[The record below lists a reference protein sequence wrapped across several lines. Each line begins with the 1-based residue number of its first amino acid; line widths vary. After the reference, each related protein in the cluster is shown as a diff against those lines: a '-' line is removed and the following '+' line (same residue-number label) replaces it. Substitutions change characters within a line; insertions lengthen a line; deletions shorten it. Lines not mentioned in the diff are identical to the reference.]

1 MTRKNIVEKLVK
13 EGLSEKTLSTF
24 SDKQI
29 TELASRMLNEQV
41 MKKGSVVMSKTSL
54 PTDIKKVTDTGVN
67 VELRETL
74 KGNQKKLD
82 KNHNGKI
89 DAQDFKI
96 LKGQKKQSVEET
108 EKPSAGLSAKKKSE
122 VVKAAKSGKDIGKKG
137 KGFKEVEKKAKE
149 SGADNPKAVAAAAM
163 WKNIKRE
170 SMMEEN
176 KDENFE
182 IVVVSKELEKDGGRK
197 HTDRFHINSTNLSS
211 AKKIARKKWDDEYEL
226 HDLSVV
232 EILSDDEYREK
243 YLKKNKVDESKL
255 NVERWVTDLAENNYH
270 PFTSKGEIIKLIQ
283 EKTKK

>member
-1 MTRKNIVEKLVK
+1 MTRKDIVEKLQK
-13 EGLSEKTLSTF
+13 EGLSEKTLSTLN
-24 SDKQI
+24 DKQI
-29 TELASRMLNEQV
+29 TELASRMLGEQV
-41 MKKGSVVMSKTSL
+41 TKKGSVVMPKTSL

-89 DAQDFKI
+89 DSQDFKI
-96 LKGQKKQSVEET
+96 LKGQKKKSVEET
-108 EKPSAGLSAKKKSE
+108 EKPSFGLTAKKKSE

-149 SGADNPKAVAAAAM
+149 SGADDPKAVAAAAM

-170 SMMEEN
+170 S
-176 KDENFE
+176 
-182 IVVVSKELEKDGGRK
+182 VKE
-197 HTDRFHINSTNLSS
+197 STNEV
-211 AKKIARKKWDDEYEL
+211 KNW
-226 HDLSVV
+226 V
-232 EILSDDEYREK
+232 ES
-243 YLKKNKVDESKL
+243 
-255 NVERWVTDLAENNYH
+255 LAENNYH